1 MWGFPGPP
9 PLSQTA
15 EPRPRPRRRPAP
27 GRRRVLKF
35 ERCRNCRG
43 YEKGS
48 LWVQEESQRASPKV
62 PDGCKRDYRGSRR
75 VPRKVFKPLFCWDTA
90 QCSGSWVELQCCALS
105 FKLCPHTDVAER
117 STSTFQIVL
126 IVAGF
131 VLLSACTVEACMRR
145 YVLVS

>member
-1 MWGFPGPP
+1 M
-9 PLSQTA
+9 
-15 EPRPRPRRRPAP
+15 
-27 GRRRVLKF
+27 
-35 ERCRNCRG
+35 
-43 YEKGS
+43 
-48 LWVQEESQRASPKV
+48 
-62 PDGCKRDYRGSRR
+62 GSRR
-75 VPRKVFKPLFCWDTA
+75 VAKGFSKGSRRVQKGLQGLKTGSTKGWDTA